1 MRHRTVKDSLT
12 GFETIRWD
20 GRRGELVLIDQR
32 VLPTRLRYVRCGSVK
47 QVAVAIKD
55 MTVRGAPAIGVAAAF
70 GMALA
75 ARRSKARSREKLLEE
90 LRKARELLASTRPT
104 AVNLFW
110 ALERMMKKA
119 ESLSGDADY
128 IASELL
134 KEAQKIQDEDVQVNK
149 TIGRY
154 GADLIKDGSRVLT
167 HCNAGAL
174 ATAGYGTALGVIR
187 HAHESG
193 KRVLVYASE
202 TRPRLQGAKL
212 TAFEL
217 KMMKIPFYVVPDTA
231 VAFLMSKGMIDCV
244 VVGADRII
252 AKTGHVI
259 NKIGTLSA
267 AVNAHH
273 FNIPFYVAAPTS
285 TIDLYKRVEEVK
297 IEERSEDEVHYVG
310 KTRITPQ
317 GAKAINYAFD
327 ITPPELVT
335 AVVTE
340 KGVFKPEELNRF
352 LAG

>member
-1 MRHRTVKDSLT
+1 MS

-20 GRRGELVLIDQR
+20 EKRREIVLLDQR
-32 VLPTRLRYVRCGSVK
+32 VLPARVKYLRCRSVK
-47 QVAVAIKD
+47 EVAFAIKD
-55 MTVRGAPAIGVAAAF
+55 MAVRGAPAIGVTAAF

-75 ARRSKARSREKLLEE
+75 ALKSRAKTREALLKELEKARKI
-90 LRKARELLASTRPT
+90 LAATRPT

-110 ALERMMKKA
+110 ALDRIMKKA
-119 ESLSGDADY
+119 ESVQGLPSE
-128 IASELL
+128 IASILL
-134 KEAQKIQDEDVQVNK
+134 TEAQQILNEDIEMNK
-149 TIGRY
+149 TIGRL
-154 GADLIKDGSRVLT
+154 GADLIKDGYGVLT

-174 ATAGYGTALGVIR
+174 ATGGYGTALGVIR
-187 HAHESG
+187 YAHESG
-193 KRVLVYASE
+193 KRITVYASE

-217 KMMKIPFYVVPDTA
+217 KMLKIPFYVVPDTA
-231 VAFLMSKGMIDCV
+231 VAFLMAKGMINAV

-285 TIDLYKRVEEVK
+285 TVDLYKTIDQVT
-297 IEERSEDEVHYVG
+297 IEERSEDEIHYVE
-310 KTRITPQ
+310 KTRITPP
-317 GAKAINYAFD
+317 GTKAINYAFD

-335 AVVTE
+335 AVITE
-340 KGVFKPEELNRF
+340 KGVFKPTELYRF
-352 LAG
+352 LTG

>member
-1 MRHRTVKDSLT
+1 MADVATV
-12 GFETIRWD
+12 RWD
-20 GRRGELVLIDQR
+20 ERRGELVLIDQR
-32 VLPTRLRYVRCGSVK
+32 VLPARLRYVRCGSVRE
-47 QVAVAIKD
+47 VAVAIRD
-55 MTVRGAPAIGVAAAF
+55 MAVRGAPAIGVAAAF

-75 ARRSKARSREKLLEE
+75 ALRSKARSREKLLEE
-90 LRKARELLASTRPT
+90 LRKARDVLAATRPT

-110 ALERMMKKA
+110 ALDRMMKKA
-119 ESLSGDADY
+119 EALSGDKDS

-134 KEAQKIQDEDVQVNK
+134 KEAQRIHDEDVQMNRM
-149 TIGRY
+149 IGRF
-154 GADLIKDGSRVLT
+154 GADLIRDGAGVLT

-187 HAHESG
+187 YAHESG
-193 KRVLVYASE
+193 KRILVYASE

-217 KMMKIPFYVVPDTA
+217 KTLKIPFYVVPDTA

-267 AVNAHH
+267 AINASH
-273 FNIPFYVAAPTS
+273 FNIPFYVAAPSS
-285 TIDLYKRVEEVK
+285 TIDLHKNIEEVK

-310 KTRITPQ
+310 KTRITPP
-317 GAKAINYAFD
+317 GTKALNYAFD
-327 ITPPELVT
+327 ITPPNLVT
-335 AVVTE
+335 AVITE
-340 KGVFKPEELNRF
+340 KGVFKPEELYRF
-352 LAG
+352 FMG

>member
-1 MRHRTVKDSLT
+1 MKDVAAA
-12 GFETIRWD
+12 IRN
-20 GRRGELVLIDQR
+20 
-32 VLPTRLRYVRCGSVK
+32 
-47 QVAVAIKD
+47 

-75 ARRSKARSREKLLEE
+75 AMRSKARSREKLLED
-90 LRKARELLASTRPT
+90 LRKAREMLSATRPT

-110 ALERMMKKA
+110 ALDRMMKKA
-119 ESLSGDADY
+119 ESMSTDRQT
-128 IASELL
+128 IVSELV
-134 KEAQKIQDEDVQVNK
+134 KEAQKIHDEDVQMNK

-154 GADLIKDGSRVLT
+154 GAELIKDGARVLT

-174 ATAGYGTALGVIR
+174 ATAGYGTAIGVIR
-187 HAHESG
+187 YAHESG
-193 KRVLVYASE
+193 KKILVYASE

-217 KMMKIPFYVVPDTA
+217 KKLKIPFYVVPDTA

-267 AVNAHH
+267 AINANH
-273 FNIPFYVAAPTS
+273 FKIPFYVAAPSS
-285 TIDLYKRVEEVK
+285 TIDLHKKVEEVK
-297 IEERSEDEVHYVG
+297 IEERAEDEVHYVG
-310 KTRITPQ
+310 KTRITPT
-317 GAKAINYAFD
+317 GVKAVNYAFD

-335 AVVTE
+335 AVITE
-340 KGVFKPEELNRF
+340 KGVFKPEELYRF
-352 LAG
+352 LTG